1 VSRRNKSER
10 PEALIVRTFDAPR
23 DLVFQSWID
32 ADGLK
37 EWFATNEFVV
47 TSCAIDARAG
57 GKWRIEFRSSRGR
70 TYSEYG
76 EYLEIS
82 PPERLVFTLTQQEAG
97 ERRPETLVTVLLA
110 ERDGKTEMTFRQ
122 TGFDSTSRRDGNLEG
137 WAECFEKL
145 TAYLALRNRSEGDE
159 ACRPGQVI

>member
-1 VSRRNKSER
+1 VSRRHTSEQ

-23 DLVFQSWID
+23 DLVFQSWIEP
-32 ADGLK
+32 DGLK

-47 TSCAIDARAG
+47 TSCVVDVRVG

-76 EYLEIS
+76 EYREVS
-82 PPERLVFTLTQQEAG
+82 SPERLVFTLTQEEVG
-97 ERRPETLVTVLLA
+97 ERGPETLVTVVLA
-110 ERDGKTEMTFRQ
+110 ERDGKTQMTFHQ
-122 TGFDSTSRRDGNLEG
+122 TGFDSTKRRDANVEG

-145 TAYLALRNRSEGDE
+145 TAYLERR
-159 ACRPGQVI
+159 